1 MEIRDEREE
10 PQDRPRRAHR
20 RNAGQRGDPM
30 IALDTLALVYWLSGR
45 EDLSETARNTIETE
59 LNGGDILI
67 STITLLDVAQF
78 VEDGR
83 LALAMDTRSWLSA
96 LVAIEGVRTIPVSTA
111 IAARAASTSSE
122 LNSHQRLIAATAYTH
137 GCALVT
143 PEARIGT
150 LAYVETVW

>member
-1 MEIRDEREE
+1 LEITDEREE
-10 PQDRPRRAHR
+10 LEVRVRAGTLCFAER
-20 RNAGQRGDPM
+20 QGRDM

-45 EDLSETARNTIETE
+45 PDLSEAARNAIETE

-67 STITLLDVAQF
+67 SAISLLDVAQF

-111 IAARAASTSSE
+111 IAVRAASTSSD
-122 LNSHQRLIAATAYTH
+122 LSSHQRLIAATAYTH

-143 PEARIGT
+143 PDAQIGT